1 MCIALASVGTIIFF
15 VLCVVEASTRF
26 NNLFAEAW
34 LGGLTY
40 TSILIVATIIMQA
53 AKKKIDNED
62 KEV

>member
-1 MCIALASVGTIIFF
+1 
-15 VLCVVEASTRF
+15 VVEASTRF